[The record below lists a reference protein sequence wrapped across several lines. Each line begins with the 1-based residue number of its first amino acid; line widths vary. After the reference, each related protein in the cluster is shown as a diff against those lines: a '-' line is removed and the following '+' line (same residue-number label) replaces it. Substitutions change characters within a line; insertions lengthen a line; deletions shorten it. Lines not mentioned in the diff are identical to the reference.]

1 MLERVSTAEL
11 SLKGETE
18 NENNKAQRGRNL
30 GTKPG
35 RQSVCVCV
43 CVCVCARGCVRG
55 EVGEWVLSTSR
66 PLKKEKDRDEC
77 MSIQGKRSGCGST
90 LKSSPKVP
98 AQLLRAKD
106 SNKLKMCYFI

>member
-1 MLERVSTAEL
+1 M
-11 SLKGETE
+11 
-18 NENNKAQRGRNL
+18 
-30 GTKPG
+30 
-35 RQSVCVCV
+35 CVCV
-43 CVCVCARGCVRG
+43 CVRACVRVSEVRLG
-55 EVGEWVLSTSR
+55 EGVLSTSR

>member
-1 MLERVSTAEL
+1 M
-11 SLKGETE
+11 
-18 NENNKAQRGRNL
+18 
-30 GTKPG
+30 
-35 RQSVCVCV
+35 CV
-43 CVCVCARGCVRG
+43 CVCVCARVRVS
-55 EVGEWVLSTSR
+55 EVRLGEWVLSTSR